1 MLVMVIFLNI
11 VCGAPNVA
19 AGQTVPVAV
28 VGTKIYD
35 KNGNFFEIARS

>member
-1 MLVMVIFLNI
+1 

-35 KNGNFFEIARS
+35 KKGSFSKLLKLKLEVKFPKE